1 MSIDEV
7 LAPMPAL
14 VVKVVVNE
22 GDSVKVGDII
32 ALLTIMK
39 VETEVKTNV
48 GGLVKE
54 IKVKPEE
61 IVDAGTVLVTIE
73 SDST

>member
-1 MSIDEV
+1 
-7 LAPMPAL
+7 MPAL

-61 IVDAGTVLVTIE
+61 IVDAGTVLITIE
-73 SDST
+73 QDNI

>member
-1 MSIDEV
+1 MSIDEI

-61 IVDAGTVLVTIE
+61 IVDAGTVLITIE
-73 SDST
+73 QDNI

>member
-1 MSIDEV
+1 MSINEV

-61 IVDAGTVLVTIE
+61 IVDAGTVLITIE
-73 SDST
+73 RDNI

>member
-1 MSIDEV
+1 MNIDEV

-22 GDSVKVGDII
+22 GEEVRAGDVV

-39 VETEVKTNV
+39 TETEVKTDI

-61 IVDAGTVLVTIE
+61 IVDAGTVLITIE
-73 SDST
+73 RDNI

>member
-1 MSIDEV
+1 MSIDEI

-14 VVKVVVNE
+14 VVKVVVTE
-22 GDSVKVGDII
+22 GDSVKAGDII

-61 IVDAGTVLVTIE
+61 IVDAGTVLITIE
-73 SDST
+73 RDNI

>member
-39 VETEVKTNV
+39 VETEVKTDI

-61 IVDAGTVLVTIE
+61 IVDAGTVLITIE
-73 SDST
+73 RDNI

>member
-1 MSIDEV
+1 MSIDEI

-61 IVDAGTVLVTIE
+61 IVDAGTVLITIE
-73 SDST
+73 RDNI